1 MKVYH
6 EKGGFIMHSYR
17 KALIEAGK
25 ELLHSGLTVET
36 WGNLSLRDPESGLI
50 YLTPSAMDYDD
61 CIEDDIVVLF
71 PDGSISSGTRKPSIE
86 KDLHLAI
93 YRTRPE
99 INAVIHTHPIYSTIF
114 SCIGEPI
121 PIFLDEAAQSLS
133 APVKVC
139 PYALPG
145 SKELAK
151 ICANALSHGENA
163 CLLKSH
169 GTVCIGHTL
178 KEVFTTT
185 KALEMT
191 AEIYWRIRA
200 IGKMPDP
207 LDPKD
212 IAAMRHFAL
221 YHYGQQK

>member
-1 MKVYH
+1 MYP
-6 EKGGFIMHSYR
+6 YR

-25 ELLHSGLTVET
+25 TLLHSGLTVET
-36 WGNLSLRDPESGLI
+36 WGNLSLRDPETGLI
-50 YLTPSAMDYDD
+50 YLTPSAMDYET
-61 CIEDDIVVLF
+61 CTEEDIVVLF
-71 PDGSISSGTRKPSIE
+71 PDGRISCGTRKPSVE

-114 SCIGEPI
+114 SCIGEQI
-121 PIFLDEAAQSLS
+121 PLFLDEAAQALS

-151 ICANALSHGENA
+151 ACANALSHGENA

-169 GTVCIGHTL
+169 GAVCIGRTQ
-178 KEVFTTT
+178 KEAFKTAKV
-185 KALEMT
+185 LEMT

-207 LDPKD
+207 LDPND

-221 YHYGQQK
+221 YNYGQQN

>member
-1 MKVYH
+1 MYP
-6 EKGGFIMHSYR
+6 YR

-25 ELLHSGLTVET
+25 TLLHSGLTVET
-36 WGNLSLRDPESGLI
+36 WGNLSLRNPESGLI
-50 YLTPSAMDYDD
+50 YLTPSGMDYET
-61 CIEDDIVVLF
+61 CTEEDIVVLF
-71 PDGSISSGTRKPSIE
+71 PDGRISSGTRKPSVE

-93 YRTRPE
+93 YRTRPK
-99 INAVIHTHPIYSTIF
+99 INAIIHTHPIYSTIF

-121 PIFLDEAAQSLS
+121 PLFLDEAAQALS
-133 APVKVC
+133 TPVKVC

-151 ICANALSHGENA
+151 ACASALSHGENA

-169 GTVCIGHTL
+169 GAVCIGRTQ
-178 KEVFTTT
+178 KEAFKTAKV
-185 KALEMT
+185 LEMT

-207 LDPKD
+207 LSPKA
-212 IAAMRHFAL
+212 IAYMRDFAL
-221 YHYGQQK
+221 HRYGQEK